1 MCLSSIPKTNFLSA
15 CPYALGTSQLSHL
28 IAADS
33 RPTNTLTHS
42 RVQHKRKL
50 HSETN
55 RSVQDEAYCPRS
67 GGLCNE
73 SLPLGRQRNKTA
85 GLSVYFHVVGAAA
98 RNQTEHE

>member
-33 RPTNTLTHS
+33 QPTNTLTRS
-42 RVQHKRKL
+42 QAQHKRKP

-55 RSVQDEAYCPRS
+55 RFAQDEAYCPHS
-67 GGLCNE
+67 GGLRIE

-85 GLSVYFHVVGAAA
+85 GLSAYFHVVGAAV